1 MKLNKLLIA
10 IIIIILVS
18 TFILFG
24 CEKQRIK
31 NEIIQFDKEYWD
43 IAEGYLIEIETFGEE
58 YSRIVK
64 NDPDTMEIKTIE
76 KVIELQED
84 YISYYS
90 NYIKTFRGFH
100 IPEPMDEFYYKKLE
114 QFDNALKSIT
124 TGLNALNIKKYSLEL
139 IINNKTVSDGS
150 IENSIENY
158 KQLLEECEDYDDR
171 VFSLGLECDKLRRE
185 VYREYGL
192 EDLLDKWQQ

>member
-124 TGLNALNIKKYSLEL
+124 TGLNALNIKNIALSLLL
-139 IINNKTVSDGS
+139 IIRLLVMVQLKIRLKTINN
-150 IENSIENY
+150 
-158 KQLLEECEDYDDR
+158 
-171 VFSLGLECDKLRRE
+171 F
-185 VYREYGL
+185 
-192 EDLLDKWQQ
+192 